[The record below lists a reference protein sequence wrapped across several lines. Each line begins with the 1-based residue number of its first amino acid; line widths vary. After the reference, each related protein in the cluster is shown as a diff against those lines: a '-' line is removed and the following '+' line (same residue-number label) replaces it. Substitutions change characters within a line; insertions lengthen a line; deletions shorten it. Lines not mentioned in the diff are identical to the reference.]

1 MDEIKSYYQRV
12 RDDLRNLNWRELYL
26 LDYPYQIVVA
36 IIFGLIAFLLLYGVL
51 VSGVRSDLADARIKE
66 LDLKETY
73 KKSVAKVVKIPD
85 LEQDVVHIS
94 SASSNLLGQ
103 LPDSFSAANIVQE
116 FYEAGAENGLRITVN
131 KHLKPIDNGVMLIR
145 PYEIETTGSYVQLE
159 RFCLALG
166 QLKTVVILEDLQL
179 TYDKN
184 SSSPNTSVSQEQLHL
199 KMRANTY
206 QRKE

>member
-85 LEQDVVHIS
+85 LEKDVVHIS

-131 KHLKPIDNGVMLIR
+131 KHLKPIDNGVMLILSL
-145 PYEIETTGSYVQLE
+145 IH
-159 RFCLALG
+159 
-166 QLKTVVILEDLQL
+166 I
-179 TYDKN
+179 
-184 SSSPNTSVSQEQLHL
+184 
-199 KMRANTY
+199 
-206 QRKE
+206 